1 MPHHTS
7 PRDNAVEDCLDC
19 KSTFERPA
27 RADLGTVRLFGLLTL
42 VSLALVWANNEF
54 VMTKEVLHAL
64 TGHQQSAGQLEMQYE
79 AVRRMSAWG
88 YAMAPFQTAFRITFV
103 ALIVQM
109 ICLLGG
115 IDIAYRKLFRVSAIA
130 FWATLFGSLLQIF
143 WITLQPATAI
153 TQASLGIVPDSL
165 AAWVGTTDTS
175 PSVFYLL
182 LSRVSITS
190 LLWML
195 LMYWGLRETY
205 RLKLVGAATVTA
217 MTWCIVSVAQ
227 TGTALFLRE
236 LIS

>member
-1 MPHHTS
+1 MTHHTL
-7 PRDNAVEDCLDC
+7 PRDNAVEDCLSC
-19 KSTFERPA
+19 KSTLEQPTQA
-27 RADLGTVRLFGLLTL
+27 RLGTVRLFGLLTI

-54 VMTKEVLHAL
+54 VMTREVLQAL
-64 TGHQQSAGQLEMQYE
+64 TGHQQLADQLDMQYE
-79 AVRRMSAWG
+79 AVRRMSTWG

-103 ALIVQM
+103 ALIIQM

-115 IDIAYRKLFRVSAIA
+115 IDIAYRRLFRVSAIA

-143 WITLQPATAI
+143 WITLQPTTAI

-165 AAWVGTTDTS
+165 AAWIGTTGTS
-175 PSVFYLL
+175 PSAFYLL

-195 LMYWGLRETY
+195 LLYWGLRETY

-217 MTWCIVSVAQ
+217 VTWCIVSAAQ